1 MVKLLLQSD
10 QHLMG
15 TNHHTVKMLSAL
27 QLQGRLALRQKKS
40 SDNLLSITLLGT
52 GQGKSDVRCTVMDDN
67 GLISSAYYGNLHSR
81 GPLLIKQVHHGK
93 NHHVRS
99 SAAEDSGDLGAAPLP
114 LPGAGFAVDG
124 SSRIIP
130 PAVPVPPPLKA
141 KLNYLPVR
149 DPSPFPRT
157 APD

>member
-27 QLQGRLALRQKKS
+27 QLQGRLALKQKKS
-40 SDNLLSITLLGT
+40 SDNLLSITLLRT

-67 GLISSAYYGNLHSR
+67 GFISSAYYGNLQSR
-81 GPLLIKQVHHGK
+81 GPLLIKQVPHGK

-99 SAAEDSGDLGAAPLP
+99 SAAEERLRR
-114 LPGAGFAVDG
+114 PGCC
-124 SSRIIP
+124 P
-130 PAVPVPPPLKA
+130 PAPPGCRFCRGWQFPHH
-141 KLNYLPVR
+141 
-149 DPSPFPRT
+149 PSRSPCATSPKN
-157 APD
+157 